1 MTIDQQEEMVGY
13 FHLLKHIKTMISE
26 SYFYSHDVPIKV
38 YFFHLPLD
46 DSSVVS
52 SSFSLALNSSP
63 D

>member
-1 MTIDQQEEMVGY
+1 
-13 FHLLKHIKTMISE
+13 MISE

-38 YFFHLPLD
+38 YILHLPAD

-63 D
+63 DLPICYKNKQIKI